1 MGSFK
6 LKLVL
11 YFVLLALLPLATA
24 FWGFDS
30 LARRSETRRV
40 DARLQAGLRASL
52 NAYADTLLTAGKTA
66 TRLARD
72 PGLQHALR
80 ASDGHTL
87 GTYARAN
94 PGLRF
99 VVHGR
104 RIGAA
109 PRISADRVVAVLGE
123 KRVLGQVVMSVPFD
137 TALLEHVR
145 GRSGLDPDDTLV
157 LLRRHAILLGPAP
170 LLGAPVALPPG
181 RTGVVRIE
189 GVSYRALGAVELA
202 EPKGV
207 AFAVLTP
214 QSAISTAARRSEGRI
229 VFGLLASLVFIGLVA
244 YLLSRSIVVNLSRL
258 SSAANAIA
266 RGSLHERVEVR
277 GRDEFAEL
285 GRAFNDMA
293 GQLESRMV
301 ELEAERERLRE
312 STARFGIALAA
323 SHDIDQLLD
332 VVVETAVEAAD
343 AYGGMVIVDG
353 EELAR
358 AGDPESGLQRIELPL
373 VAGRTSFGSLVL
385 TGPGFDRDQRE
396 AATMLA
402 AHATIALE
410 NARLHG
416 IVERQALVDGL
427 TGLANRRAADDALR
441 AELQRASRFGGDLAL
456 VLGDLDRFKAVND
469 TFGHPCGDAVLR
481 EFADTLRETV
491 REIDVAARW
500 GGEEFALVLP
510 GTDLA
515 GAARL
520 AERARDALESRL
532 VLAPDGTRIA
542 ITASFGVAAFPDRS
556 SEDSLVAAADAALYE
571 AKRTGRNRVVT
582 APEPVGRR

>member
-1 MGSFK
+1 M
-6 LKLVL
+6 
-11 YFVLLALLPLATA
+11 P
-24 FWGFDS
+24 
-30 LARRSETRRV
+30 
-40 DARLQAGLRASL
+40 
-52 NAYADTLLTAGKTA
+52 
-66 TRLARD
+66 
-72 PGLQHALR
+72 
-80 ASDGHTL
+80 
-87 GTYARAN
+87 
-94 PGLRF
+94 
-99 VVHGR
+99 
-104 RIGAA
+104 
-109 PRISADRVVAVLGE
+109 
-123 KRVLGQVVMSVPFD
+123 
-137 TALLEHVR
+137 
-145 GRSGLDPDDTLV
+145 
-157 LLRRHAILLGPAP
+157 
-170 LLGAPVALPPG
+170 
-181 RTGVVRIE
+181 
-189 GVSYRALGAVELA
+189 
-202 EPKGV
+202 
-207 AFAVLTP
+207 
-214 QSAISTAARRSEGRI
+214 
-229 VFGLLASLVFIGLVA
+229 
-244 YLLSRSIVVNLSRL
+244 
-258 SSAANAIA
+258 
-266 RGSLHERVEVR
+266 
-277 GRDEFAEL
+277 
-285 GRAFNDMA
+285 
-293 GQLESRMV
+293 
-301 ELEAERERLRE
+301 
-312 STARFGIALAA
+312 
-323 SHDIDQLLD
+323 
-332 VVVETAVEAAD
+332 
-343 AYGGMVIVDG
+343 
-353 EELAR
+353 
-358 AGDPESGLQRIELPL
+358 
-373 VAGRTSFGSLVL
+373 
-385 TGPGFDRDQRE
+385 
-396 AATMLA
+396 A